1 MSGADDMGVSRQ
13 VSPAEK
19 EPPPCTV
26 TRNAPLNRVRF
37 TFPFCFLQGAGA
49 CVLTPSRVSAAQGM
63 AEGGRCQ
70 ARFYDGRSIQRG
82 ASSLQLYYFGLLYL
96 ARPDSRERSVIVRRH
111 RCPAPLQNF
120 PLLWLRRQDTLPLHP
135 SN

>member
-1 MSGADDMGVSRQ
+1 ML
-13 VSPAEK
+13 
-19 EPPPCTV
+19 
-26 TRNAPLNRVRF
+26 PLCHVLM
-37 TFPFCFLQGAGA
+37 PFSILRHYTSVFLQRGGLCETHRLFFLQGAGA

-82 ASSLQLYYFGLLYL
+82 ASSLQLYYFGRLYM
-96 ARPDSRERSVIVRRH
+96 AWPDSRERSVIIRRR

-120 PLLWLRRQDTLPLHP
+120 PLLWLRRRDTLPLHP
-135 SN
+135 LN